1 LTYAAHVSTQIAIR
15 LDDDDLAALDA
26 EVQEGRAASRS
37 DALRRGIA
45 HLRREQR
52 YRAEE
57 AVLAELVRRGESVYP
72 DLEGVLDLARPP
84 LD

>member
-1 LTYAAHVSTQIAIR
+1 MSTQIAIR
-15 LDDDDLAALDA
+15 LDDDDLSALDA
-26 EVQEGRAASRS
+26 EVREGRAASRS

-52 YRAEE
+52 YRGEE
-57 AVLAELVRRGESVYP
+57 AVLVELARCGEPVYP
-72 DLEGVLDLARPP
+72 DLERIVETVHPP